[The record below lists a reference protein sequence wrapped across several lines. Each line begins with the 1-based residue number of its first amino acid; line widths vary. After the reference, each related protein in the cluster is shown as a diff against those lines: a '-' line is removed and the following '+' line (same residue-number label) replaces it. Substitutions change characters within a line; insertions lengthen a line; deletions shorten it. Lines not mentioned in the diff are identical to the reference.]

1 MYSHI
6 DPNTPLKHYFDI
18 IEPCLTLDINELRR
32 VAYADEY
39 KKTIS
44 LMIGSL
50 RRKRYV
56 TIGHV
61 LNATWAELGQVRNF
75 GIKCQLLLFSYLD
88 RIVHHPECLIHLE
101 VVERNRK
108 ITAIKR
114 RLREMGM
121 IQ

>member
-1 MYSHI
+1 MNSNM
-6 DPNTPLKHYFDI
+6 DPNTPLKHFFDI
-18 IEPCLTLDINELRR
+18 IEPCRALDINELRR
-32 VAYADEY
+32 AAYADEY

-50 RRKRYV
+50 RRKRYL

-61 LNATWAELGQVRNF
+61 LDATWAELGQVRNF
-75 GIKCQLLLFSYLD
+75 GIKCQLMLFSFLE
-88 RIVHHPECLIHLE
+88 RIANHPECLVQLE
-101 VVERNRK
+101 AVERNRK